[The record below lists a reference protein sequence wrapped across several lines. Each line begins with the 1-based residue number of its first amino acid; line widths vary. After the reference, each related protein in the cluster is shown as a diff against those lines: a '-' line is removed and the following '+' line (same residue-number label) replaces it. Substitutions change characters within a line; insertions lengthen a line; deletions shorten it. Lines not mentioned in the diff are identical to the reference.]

1 MVLRAFGEK
10 KPSLG
15 DDVYVDPSAVV
26 IGDVR
31 LRDGVTVWP
40 GAVVRA
46 DDDYVEVGRG
56 SAILDMCFVESP
68 KGRPVVIG
76 QGTLISHGARLHGCS
91 ISEES
96 LVGIGAVVLDGA
108 TVGPRSILAAG
119 ALISP
124 GAKIPAESFVIGI
137 PGKVLRTTSA
147 QEIERIRHDLRTLG
161 AKARVYQGQA

>member
-1 MVLRAFGEK
+1 MVLRPFGEK
-10 KPSLG
+10 RPVLG

-31 LRDGVTVWP
+31 LRDGVSVWP

-56 SAILDMCFVESP
+56 SAIMDLCFVESP
-68 KGRPVVIG
+68 RGRPVSIG
-76 QGTLISHGARLHGCS
+76 QGTLVSHGAKLHGCAV
-91 ISEES
+91 SEES
-96 LVGIGAVVLDGA
+96 LIGIGAVVLDGA
-108 TVGPRSILAAG
+108 TVGPRSIVAAG

-124 GAKIPAESFVIGI
+124 GAKIPAESFVMGV

-147 QEIERIRHDLRTLG
+147 QEIERIRHDLRAL
-161 AKARVYQGQA
+161 ASKARIYREQA